1 MPLII
6 FSFPNTVNV
15 SVQVGD
21 VAWFVP
27 GVNTTT
33 LPAFTGVGQ
42 LTEMGLI
49 TEVGADFIVVD
60 VSSALWNSST
70 PPTAGDFIM
79 FAKDN
84 QANMGSLL
92 GYYTFYSLFTTLKIN
107 HTIRESYSQL
117 GLNILRVVNKL

>member
-33 LPAFTGVGQ
+33 LPAFTGTGQ

-60 VSSALWNSST
+60 VSSALWNSNT
-70 PPTAGDFIM
+70 PPAAGDFIM

-92 GYYTFYSLFTTLKIN
+92 GYYAKFRFKNKSYNPGELFSVGVEYF
-107 HTIRESYSQL
+107 ESS
-117 GLNILRVVNKL
+117 K